1 MIRNIAFVKNKYIG
15 TRVPKY
21 ELAFRDKN
29 KLIFLFGAKD
39 KLTELRSLR
48 PSSTQQSK
56 KVIPSLINADTP

>member
-21 ELAFRDKN
+21 ELAFRDKK
-29 KLIFLFGAKD
+29 KLLFLLGAKE

-56 KVIPSLINADTP
+56 NVIPSLINADTP